1 MQRYTFFALIVRGY
15 KKKYYICSEKRKC
28 KKIMATTT
36 AKRRTEHS
44 IDYYWDL
51 VKDLNDSE
59 KLELVIML
67 VQSVKESLDKTKQQ
81 K

>member
-1 MQRYTFFALIVRGY
+1 
-15 KKKYYICSEKRKC
+15 
-28 KKIMATTT
+28 MATTT

-81 K
+81 E